1 MSERVY
7 LVYNDTIEN
16 SGIYVIAK
24 NRKEAA
30 KVADIAFTNI
40 KWCPWLRVTGDNVHD
55 SHGSVKG
62 KIYPLR
68 EFKKIK
74 TEYELYMEM
83 LGEKDL
89 EINQLQSENKAL
101 REKLSTCKNDY
112 WVMTYFLENYS
123 TDKEEAVKGCI
134 ERMKFRKPLFNELT
148 QTGGKGSES
157 LDDFEHD
164 SGGFDVK

>member
-40 KWCPWLRVTGDNVHD
+40 KWCPWLQVTGNNVHD

-101 REKLSTCKNDY
+101 RCALEKYKG
-112 WVMTYFLENYS
+112 
-123 TDKEEAVKGCI
+123 VKMLI
-134 ERMKFRKPLFNELT
+134 EVESGFPEIKATTFVDIATETLKQLT
-148 QTGGKGSES
+148 QTGGKG
-157 LDDFEHD
+157 
-164 SGGFDVK
+164 G